1 MEFKR
6 FNISEVNAE
15 RYYQLPKFLFEG
27 ELKKSISAEAKVLYA
42 LLRDRFNLSCKNG
55 WANEKG
61 EVYLI
66 FTREEM
72 CDMIGCGMQKIRRLI
87 SELKAAGLFEEE
99 QVGQNMPNL
108 IFLTY
113 VDLDSGKLPSAENGA
128 EADENSAPEAEAEKP
143 CKPAL
148 QADCRKST
156 LQENITSEGNEFS
169 QISENSQNEKSGLSK
184 INTPDCR
191 KSTPNKTNNNKTD
204 IYNPS
209 FILDKDKTILDE
221 FYSKDKKSKPKKTYA
236 QVLDETKEQIEYEL
250 VKVDYPSPPFLP
262 NIVDSIAEIM
272 ADIRTTND
280 PYISVGKKTYATE
293 VFRFKLDKLD
303 CLDIVDMIERFN
315 NLWSPPT
322 NPRAY
327 LTAMLYTAK
336 IEAPFGFE
344 YGIE

>member
-1 MEFKR
+1 
-6 FNISEVNAE
+6 
-15 RYYQLPKFLFEG
+15 
-27 ELKKSISAEAKVLYA
+27 
-42 LLRDRFNLSCKNG
+42 
-55 WANEKG
+55 
-61 EVYLI
+61 
-66 FTREEM
+66 
-72 CDMIGCGMQKIRRLI
+72 MQKIRRLI
-87 SELKAAGLFEEE
+87 SELKTAGLFEEE

-113 VDLDSGKLPSAENGA
+113 IDLDSGKLPSAENGA
-128 EADENSAPEAEAEKP
+128 ETDKNSAPKAEAEKP

-156 LQENITSEGNEFS
+156 LQENVTSECNEFS
-169 QISENSQNEKSGLSK
+169 EISENSQNKKSGLSK

-250 VKVDYPSPPFLP
+250 VKVDYPSSPFLP

-303 CLDIVDMIERFN
+303 CLDICEIIERFN
-315 NLWSPPT
+315 NLSTLPT

-336 IEAPFGFE
+336 IETPFPFGLE
-344 YGIE
+344 